1 MNDKITVEQLLVK
14 CEEVS
19 RFIWEQNINRYQEIK
34 KLVGQVGIALEKF
47 IFIVQQYQLE
57 DVSVELVVKQLNSI
71 VTGLEEENDILIAD
85 ILNYEIY
92 NTLLLYLE
100 VLNVLEEEKR

>member
-100 VLNVLEEEKR
+100 VLNVVEEEKR